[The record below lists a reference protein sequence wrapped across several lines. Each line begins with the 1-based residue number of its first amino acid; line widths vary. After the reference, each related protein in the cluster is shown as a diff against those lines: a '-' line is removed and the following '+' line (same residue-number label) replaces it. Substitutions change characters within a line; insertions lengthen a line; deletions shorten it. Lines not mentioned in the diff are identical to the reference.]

1 MEFVIFMLDVVNS
14 LSIFR
19 KVSQDRNISSTSAND
34 SLQKCL
40 IKLGEFYVDPNCEEN
55 WKKLESIISK
65 SAKGIALDEKSHQ
78 LVVQQLRREVKGMCD
93 DLPAEAELAT
103 KILKLR
109 EWKHSKFFKI
119 EMVLVSPTYHPIEIF
134 NSDIYYK

>member
-1 MEFVIFMLDVVNS
+1 MLDVVNS

-19 KVSQDRNISSTSAND
+19 KVSQGRNISSTSAND

-55 WKKLESIISK
+55 WKKLKSIISK
-65 SAKGIALDEKSHQ
+65 SAKGIALDEKSRQ
-78 LVVQQLRREVKGMCD
+78 LVVQQLRREIKGMCD
-93 DLPAEAELAT
+93 DLPTEAELAT

-119 EMVLVSPTYHPIEIF
+119 ENGSCFTYEPPH
-134 NSDIYYK
+134 